1 MFYYKYHNY
10 DYFCLLILKVV
21 EMNKIYYM
29 NLNYYFRLLNLLRNY
44 LMNLWCQKLNSNNVN
59 QAKLLGYL

>member
-44 LMNLWCQKLNSNNVN
+44 LMNLLCRKLNLNNVN